1 MDLNPKQRLQV
12 WRAWIKRWSELTIEE
27 IDRDLAA
34 MERADEFNAMFL
46 AARWAETGARLM
58 DANVERTEPVHMDE
72 ILTSEVLQERWELMC
87 KHFGLAPSSELPVDV
102 NKTLERM
109 KQRVA
114 RDYEQ
119 AVRKAIDNHLV
130 TSPIEQLFLMEWH
143 YQRAEEKCNVTLHPQ
158 ERVKTSGGTYAID
171 FVVRS
176 KVGSETRGTV
186 AIELDGHDFHE
197 KTKEQVAKDK
207 KRERA
212 IVKAG
217 LPMLRFSGHE
227 IWKDA
232 RACVLEV
239 AEYFRS

>member
-1 MDLNPKQRLQV
+1 VELTPKQQLQV
-12 WRAWIKRWSELTIEE
+12 WKAWIKRWSELTIEE
-27 IDRDLAA
+27 IDRDIVAID
-34 MERADEFNAMFL
+34 RADPFTELFL
-46 AARWAETGARLM
+46 AARWAETGERLAESNVSRT
-58 DANVERTEPVHMDE
+58 DALRADE
-72 ILTSEVLQERWELMC
+72 IVTREDLQERWQLMC
-87 KHFGLAPSSELPVDV
+87 KHFGVGTSSQLPIDV
-102 NKTLERM
+102 NQTLDWM

-119 AVRKAIDNHLV
+119 TVRKAIDNHQV

-143 YQRAEEKCNVTLHPQ
+143 YQRAGETCRVTLHPQ
-158 ERVKTSGGTYAID
+158 ERVKTDAGTYSID

-176 KVGSETRGTV
+176 TVGNESRGTL

-217 LPMLRFSGHE
+217 LPILRFSGYE
-227 IWKDA
+227 IWTNA

-239 AEYFRS
+239 TEYFRA